1 MHSFIDKGNR
11 IGHSAHFSFHFTVDL
26 LFLHSSHFY
35 YQKSECSATQTS
47 QTKRC
52 LFNIRILL
60 EVRSFAAPKH
70 VQKTCCCTEW
80 RPLGV
85 AVSLRH
91 RHHWSKVMSHWHS
104 SHATH
109 PLFILRL
116 GKWLK
121 GARRHGTVQNETQLV
136 SQSGVSYPSAVLQ
149 GSSAIY

>member
-1 MHSFIDKGNR
+1 MDTQSTSPSISPS
-11 IGHSAHFSFHFTVDL
+11 IFSFCIHHTSITGKVNVQL
-26 LFLHSSHFY
+26 
-35 YQKSECSATQTS
+35 QTS

-52 LFNIRILL
+52 LLNIRILL

-80 RPLGV
+80 KPLGV
-85 AVSLRH
+85 AVSLHH
-91 RHHWSKVMSHWHS
+91 RYHWSNVTSHWHR

-121 GARRHGTVQNETQLV
+121 GARRDCTVQNETLLV